1 MRLMKSYTLSLI
13 FSKFTSLVLPKPA
26 AGHHI
31 DSNQVLFGLGYV
43 IYRRDFM
50 SI

>member
-1 MRLMKSYTLSLI
+1 MRFMKSYSLSLI

-31 DSNQVLFGLGYV
+31 DSATNQGV
-43 IYRRDFM
+43 IQTRICYL
-50 SI
+50 